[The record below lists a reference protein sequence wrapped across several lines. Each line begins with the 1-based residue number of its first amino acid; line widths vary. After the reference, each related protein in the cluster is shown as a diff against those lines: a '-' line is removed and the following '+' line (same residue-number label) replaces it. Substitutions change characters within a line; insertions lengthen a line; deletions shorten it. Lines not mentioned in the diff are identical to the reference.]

1 MISKGGKIVQT
12 SRDILEDYESF
23 YSFDSLNNKKNK
35 KNASNIDSVCDNIRN
50 DKLKRQQFSEHE
62 QAILKLLSE
71 KGTLDID
78 KISLYLNIEIGDV
91 IFCVNNLTMMDYI
104 LEVGINTYELNRILI
119 I

>member
-1 MISKGGKIVQT
+1 
-12 SRDILEDYESF
+12 
-23 YSFDSLNNKKNK
+23 
-35 KNASNIDSVCDNIRN
+35 
-50 DKLKRQQFSEHE
+50 
-62 QAILKLLSE
+62 LSE